1 MPRLGGVGVKSLH
14 IGSLISYRAF
24 LPYVIGETLELAMT
38 FYQGVGMSVRIPRE
52 LLETWI
58 LTEWCL
64 PYLSS
69 LLKISRP
76 AQGNS
81 QGLGTTHVVNL
92 VGNSVS
98 SIKLWVIQKFLILSH
113 YW

>member
-1 MPRLGGVGVKSLH
+1 MKSLH

-24 LPYVIGETLELAMT
+24 LPCVIGETLELAMT
-38 FYQGVGMSVRIPRE
+38 FYQGVGMAVRIPRE

-69 LLKISRP
+69 FLKINRP

-92 VGNSVS
+92 A
-98 SIKLWVIQKFLILSH
+98 
-113 YW
+113 